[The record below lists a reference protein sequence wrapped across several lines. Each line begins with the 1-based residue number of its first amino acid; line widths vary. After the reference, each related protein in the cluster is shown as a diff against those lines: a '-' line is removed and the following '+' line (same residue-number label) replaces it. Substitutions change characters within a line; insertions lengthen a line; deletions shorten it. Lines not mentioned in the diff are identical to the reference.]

1 MDAETAFP
9 TTDADATPSFGLLSY
24 FSSVADAVTEAVYL
38 AEILT
43 ATADADATSSSFFY
57 FFSAV
62 TALPDAANSK

>member
-43 ATADADATSSSFFY
+43 TTADATSSSFFY